1 MKTSLVKSWQEK
13 IVLKASR
20 SNRSVTRSNQIFSR
34 QPLPVPSP
42 SQDCDPEIP
51 GPYEIIAKWLR
62 TQVGNSCIN
71 TLARAYTQIY
81 TNTRAGING
90 QAQSKPNAQ
99 ICLPSRL
106 GVLFLILLLLIS
118 VFPSFCCG
126 ACANAH
132 PQSHPNPALYNAN
145 LDPHAGILSF

>member
-42 SQDCDPEIP
+42 SQAEVS
-51 GPYEIIAKWLR
+51 GPYEITAKWLR

-81 TNTRAGING
+81 TNMRAGING

-132 PQSHPNPALYNAN
+132 PQSHPNAASYNAN
-145 LDPHAGILSF
+145 LKLHADILSF

>member
-42 SQDCDPEIP
+42 SQAEVS
-51 GPYEIIAKWLR
+51 GPYEITAKWLR

-71 TLARAYTQIY
+71 TLTRAYMQIY
-81 TNTRAGING
+81 ANTRAGIKR
-90 QAQSKPNAQ
+90 QVKSKPNAQ
-99 ICLPSRL
+99 ICLPSRR
-106 GVLFLILLLLIS
+106 GILFLMLLLMS
-118 VFPSFCCG
+118 VFPDFCCG

-132 PQSHPNPALYNAN
+132 PQYHPNPASYNAN
-145 LDPHAGILSF
+145 LKLHADILSF